1 MINAYLNLIVIMHAT
16 IFFQLVVS
24 EILLSRTQLSLFL
37 GYVYCTQTIREKD
50 GLQLNKFIYC
60 EICLIC

>member
-1 MINAYLNLIVIMHAT
+1 MHAT